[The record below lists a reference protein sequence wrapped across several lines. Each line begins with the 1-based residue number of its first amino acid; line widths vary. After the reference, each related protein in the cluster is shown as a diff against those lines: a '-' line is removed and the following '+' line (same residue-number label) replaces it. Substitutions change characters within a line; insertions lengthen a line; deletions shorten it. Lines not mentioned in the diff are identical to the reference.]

1 MLRAYLISYP
11 VLVFF
16 WSVLASW
23 GGLIVYDE
31 INFSNDEVAIDLS
44 DSIHPIEVLEYS
56 DGLSE
61 WVPVSRNYGNGWET
75 IFPYSYSLE
84 SGILSIPKGNEGFLR
99 KRYES
104 SEQNYSALELVSEF
118 LMQATFGP
126 NLNSIVTFPNVFDPN
141 FHNNQYVNFEIWID
155 EQISKTPF
163 SHRAYWRQRSDPAF
177 TDASSQTGYLE
188 NEVGHDA
195 SLGQRLPFYRG
206 TVKYATDH
214 TNPLPGYGGLF
225 CVAEEFTDTPNGTYD
240 EGEEFTDTN
249 GNGVYNEGEVFVD
262 TIGNGVW
269 DAAEGFTTS
278 AEEFTDDN
286 GNGIWDEG
294 EGFTVEQDTNNNGV
308 WDAKQDSNNNG
319 IWDEG
324 EEFTDT
330 NGNGIWD
337 NEEAYIDSHPNGSYD
352 AEGAPI
358 LASLYSDNLVRNGIP
373 MIGLHIENAIAST
386 GKKWDV
392 MGFNA
397 NDTEKLVWF
406 EAAIN
411 AEDQLRQRVAWA
423 LSQYFVVGEPG
434 SNHPNTTERY
444 LNFYD
449 IFVRKAF
456 GNFRDILS
464 EITWSPHMGYYLS
477 YIENKKANSSQG
489 TFPDENFAREVMQLF
504 TIGLWELNEDGTLEL
519 DNEGNAI
526 PTYDNNDIAEFAK
539 VFTGLRRP
547 FDRVNIEIFFG
558 NYIDPMR
565 IQSNRHDFSSKKLLD
580 GTYLNF
586 DPNNGLYDDWES
598 FVDSNNNGI
607 YDSGEEFADTTESV
621 AVRYDVEGL
630 LDHLFNHKNMPPF
643 FAKFL
648 IQRMTVS
655 NPSPN
660 YIFAVADAFKTG
672 LYNGSGSGNRGDM
685 TSTVKAVLLH
695 PEAREKILSFDPSHG
710 KLREP
715 LIRLMHLSRAFNLT
729 SLRTYDWIYF
739 VGLEDT
745 ILQSPYES
753 PTVFN
758 YYRPDYSP
766 NGSIGNIQ
774 LNAPEFQINNDVSA
788 LHLAN
793 AFNTLINHGIV
804 GGDIG
809 NIGSKPYVG
818 AELDF
823 SYEIS
828 LSHNDQLLLDHL
840 DLILCGGKLNPDI
853 KQTIAD
859 ALVASN
865 LSQLDRVRYAVSL
878 FVLTIEFNTLF

>member
-23 GGLIVYDE
+23 GGLTVYDE

-84 SGILSIPKGNEGFLR
+84 SGVLSIPKGNEGFLR
-99 KRYES
+99 KRYEP
-104 SEQNYSALELVSEF
+104 SEQNYSAMELVSEF

-206 TVKYATDH
+206 TVKYATDNS
-214 TNPLPGYGGLF
+214 NPLPGYGGLF
-225 CVAEEFTDTPNGTYD
+225 DINGDPIDPNLH
-240 EGEEFTDTN
+240 
-249 GNGVYNEGEVFVD
+249 
-262 TIGNGVW
+262 
-269 DAAEGFTTS
+269 
-278 AEEFTDDN
+278 
-286 GNGIWDEG
+286 
-294 EGFTVEQDTNNNGV
+294 
-308 WDAKQDSNNNG
+308 SNNL
-319 IWDEG
+319 D
-324 EEFTDT
+324 
-330 NGNGIWD
+330 
-337 NEEAYIDSHPNGSYD
+337 Y
-352 AEGAPI
+352 
-358 LASLYSDNLVRNGIP
+358 RGIP
-373 MIGLHIENAIAST
+373 KLGFHIENSIAQT
-386 GKKWDV
+386 GRSWDV

-464 EITWSPHMGYYLS
+464 EVTWSPHMGYYLS

-547 FDRVNIEIFFG
+547 FDRANIEIFFG

-565 IQSNRHDFSSKKLLD
+565 IQSNRHDFSVKTLLD
-580 GTYLNF
+580 DSTLGPFNQSQQ
-586 DPNNGLYDDWES
+586 GVRDD
-598 FVDSNNNGI
+598 I
-607 YDSGEEFADTTESV
+607 
-621 AVRYDVEGL
+621 EGL

-715 LIRLMHLSRAFNLT
+715 LIRLLHLSRAFNLT

-766 NGSIGNIQ
+766 NGSIGDIQ

>member
-23 GGLIVYDE
+23 GGLTVYDE

-84 SGILSIPKGNEGFLR
+84 SGVLSIPKGNEGFLR
-99 KRYES
+99 KRFES
-104 SEQNYSALELVSEF
+104 SEQNYSAMELVSEF

-126 NLNSIVTFPNVFDPN
+126 NLNSIVTFPNVSDPN

-206 TVKYATDH
+206 TVKYATDNS
-214 TNPLPGYGGLF
+214 NPLPGYGGLF
-225 CVAEEFTDTPNGTYD
+225 DINGDPIDPNLH
-240 EGEEFTDTN
+240 
-249 GNGVYNEGEVFVD
+249 
-262 TIGNGVW
+262 
-269 DAAEGFTTS
+269 
-278 AEEFTDDN
+278 
-286 GNGIWDEG
+286 
-294 EGFTVEQDTNNNGV
+294 
-308 WDAKQDSNNNG
+308 SNNL
-319 IWDEG
+319 D
-324 EEFTDT
+324 
-330 NGNGIWD
+330 
-337 NEEAYIDSHPNGSYD
+337 Y
-352 AEGAPI
+352 
-358 LASLYSDNLVRNGIP
+358 RGIP
-373 MIGLHIENAIAST
+373 KLGFHIENSITQT
-386 GKKWDV
+386 GRSLDV

-464 EITWSPHMGYYLS
+464 EVTWSPHMGYYLS

-547 FDRVNIEIFFG
+547 FDRANIEIFFG

-565 IQSNRHDFSSKKLLD
+565 IQSNRHDFSVKTLLD
-580 GTYLNF
+580 DSTLGPFNQSQQ
-586 DPNNGLYDDWES
+586 GVRDD
-598 FVDSNNNGI
+598 I
-607 YDSGEEFADTTESV
+607 
-621 AVRYDVEGL
+621 EGL

-766 NGSIGNIQ
+766 NGSIGDIQ

-804 GGDIG
+804 GGDFG

>member
-23 GGLIVYDE
+23 GGLSVYDE

-84 SGILSIPKGNEGFLR
+84 SGVLSIPKGNEGFLR

-104 SEQNYSALELVSEF
+104 SEQNYSAMELVSEF

-126 NLNSIVTFPNVFDPN
+126 NLNSIVTFPNVSDPN

-206 TVKYATDH
+206 TVKYATDNS
-214 TNPLPGYGGLF
+214 NPLPGYGGLF
-225 CVAEEFTDTPNGTYD
+225 DINGDPIDPNLH
-240 EGEEFTDTN
+240 
-249 GNGVYNEGEVFVD
+249 
-262 TIGNGVW
+262 
-269 DAAEGFTTS
+269 
-278 AEEFTDDN
+278 
-286 GNGIWDEG
+286 
-294 EGFTVEQDTNNNGV
+294 
-308 WDAKQDSNNNG
+308 SNNL
-319 IWDEG
+319 D
-324 EEFTDT
+324 
-330 NGNGIWD
+330 
-337 NEEAYIDSHPNGSYD
+337 Y
-352 AEGAPI
+352 
-358 LASLYSDNLVRNGIP
+358 RGIP
-373 MIGLHIENAIAST
+373 KLGFHIENSIAQT
-386 GKKWDV
+386 GRSWDV

-464 EITWSPHMGYYLS
+464 EVTWSPHMGYYLS

-519 DNEGNAI
+519 DNEDNAI

-547 FDRVNIEIFFG
+547 FDRANIEIFFG

-565 IQSNRHDFSSKKLLD
+565 IQSNRHDFSVKTLLD
-580 GTYLNF
+580 DSTLGPFNQSQQ
-586 DPNNGLYDDWES
+586 GVRDD
-598 FVDSNNNGI
+598 I
-607 YDSGEEFADTTESV
+607 
-621 AVRYDVEGL
+621 EGL

-766 NGSIGNIQ
+766 NGSIGDIQ

>member
-11 VLVFF
+11 VLLFF

-23 GGLIVYDE
+23 GVLTVYDE

-84 SGILSIPKGNEGFLR
+84 SGVLSIPKGNEGFLR
-99 KRYES
+99 KRFES
-104 SEQNYSALELVSEF
+104 SEQNYSAMELVSEF

-126 NLNSIVTFPNVFDPN
+126 NLNSIVTFPNVSDPN

-206 TVKYATDH
+206 TVKYATDNS
-214 TNPLPGYGGLF
+214 NPLPGYGGLF
-225 CVAEEFTDTPNGTYD
+225 DINGDPIDPNLH
-240 EGEEFTDTN
+240 
-249 GNGVYNEGEVFVD
+249 
-262 TIGNGVW
+262 
-269 DAAEGFTTS
+269 
-278 AEEFTDDN
+278 
-286 GNGIWDEG
+286 
-294 EGFTVEQDTNNNGV
+294 
-308 WDAKQDSNNNG
+308 SNNL
-319 IWDEG
+319 D
-324 EEFTDT
+324 
-330 NGNGIWD
+330 
-337 NEEAYIDSHPNGSYD
+337 Y
-352 AEGAPI
+352 
-358 LASLYSDNLVRNGIP
+358 RGIP
-373 MIGLHIENAIAST
+373 KLGFHIENSITQT
-386 GKKWDV
+386 GRSLDV

-464 EITWSPHMGYYLS
+464 EVTWSPHMGYYLS
-477 YIENKKANSSQG
+477 YMENKKANSSQG

-547 FDRVNIEIFFG
+547 FDRANIEIFFG

-565 IQSNRHDFSSKKLLD
+565 IQSNRHDFSVKTLLD
-580 GTYLNF
+580 DSTLGPFNQSQQ
-586 DPNNGLYDDWES
+586 GVRDD
-598 FVDSNNNGI
+598 I
-607 YDSGEEFADTTESV
+607 
-621 AVRYDVEGL
+621 EGL

-766 NGSIGNIQ
+766 NGSIGDIQ

-804 GGDIG
+804 GGDFG